1 MNAYDKK
8 WMEEIPMS
16 NPIHSSPDI
25 PFIYLISDIYTELG
39 KEGFRQRDSGSEG
52 LEMGT
57 SWDTFQEAEGRPVW
71 LEDAGRKPVR
81 NDTGHLFKACRLCRG
96 SCVFSECGGNEK
108 TDFHFLKISLITIW
122 RMGYKEAR
130 EKPEGQ

>member
-1 MNAYDKK
+1 MPMTKNG
-8 WMEEIPMS
+8 WRNSMS

-25 PFIYLISDIYTELG
+25 PFIYLISDVYTELG

-71 LEDAGRKPVR
+71 LRMQRKAVR

-96 SCVFSECGGNEK
+96 SCVF
-108 TDFHFLKISLITIW
+108 
-122 RMGYKEAR
+122 
-130 EKPEGQ
+130 